1 MCFRSN
7 IASDDGLEYL
17 SSHFIYIYVLEKCI
31 NIIYKPASK
40 MPLSNREIEEKSE
53 SNCKEIH

>member
-17 SSHFIYIYVLEKCI
+17 SSHFIYFYVLEKCI
-31 NIIYKPASK
+31 NIIYKTASK
-40 MPLSNREIEEKSE
+40 MPLLNREIEEKR
-53 SNCKEIH
+53 K